1 MNYCKIGEKEYNVLV
16 MAIEENFTI
25 LYGEGTGRSVAPGA
39 RMILNPLGTFFG
51 HKVTVKRKQGF
62 ESEFDKLFNFLAQ
75 PRYDGIMVNMVHD
88 QTSIEY
94 EAYVSNGA
102 RKINHID
109 IEHNKVYWDAMDINI
124 IPMEA
129 QVVPE

>member
-75 PRYDGIMVNMVHD
+75 PR
-88 QTSIEY
+88 
-94 EAYVSNGA
+94 
-102 RKINHID
+102 
-109 IEHNKVYWDAMDINI
+109 
-124 IPMEA
+124 
-129 QVVPE
+129 